1 MKYGN
6 PFIEKHSR
14 FVGGHLDPMAWFS
27 YYLSLLAQGF
37 FFARSNFRFA
47 TKSKRCGFVGHIFRI
62 EEVCPPSAN
71 DCFVPYILYY

>member
-27 YYLSLLAQGF
+27 YYLPLLAQGF
-37 FFARSNFRFA
+37 FFARSNFCFAAKCKRYRFA
-47 TKSKRCGFVGHIFRI
+47 S
-62 EEVCPPSAN
+62 
-71 DCFVPYILYY
+71 